1 MKKRY
6 TFLLFSLITRC
17 LLTIYL
23 SACRDEDEF
32 IPLKIFSIEPVEALI
47 GDTIAIVGEGFSPG
61 IQYNRV
67 AFAGYETFVLP
78 LKNSTERQLHVVVPE
93 GALTGPVS
101 VNLFD
106 EEIAEFPLSI
116 RQPIIESIEPAEGVF
131 NDTIRI
137 RGQNFQPDHAHNI
150 VRFSRGPGLLSSPAT
165 VIGGGNGFL
174 IALVSTGAV
183 TGPVHVGGIPGPEFT
198 VQPPSIT
205 ALEPEEGIVGDTV
218 TIRGFGFG
226 MGLAGTID
234 IFFKGSAQQDIIAT
248 IVPGGSSRAIQVK
261 VPEGAQDGPL
271 YMQYGAQGSSV
282 ELTSPQFFK
291 VFPSMTGISPRSGI
305 AGTTV
310 TVKGFNFGTTPGTID
325 LKLNGLPIAPIKVS
339 ERELE
344 FRVPAGASSGPL
356 SLSVNGR
363 TSPSVKAFEISSD
376 GTPVIF
382 EITPSSGPVGSL
394 VVINGDYFSP
404 TPTENKVHFTKDG
417 GGTVEGEVINASVT
431 QLTVKVPVGA
441 ASGEITVTKDG
452 KTGIGTSFTLTNR
465 ALPVIASI
473 SPAMAPHSNN
483 VTILGANFGEFA
495 KDVRVQYS
503 GCGTNYD
510 MPLVSF
516 SSTQLVATLP
526 PPVLQTDQGNG
537 IIITTEYP
545 ACEGLIRVIL
555 YSQQSNAAT
564 VTISGTPSITSL
576 SSNSGFAGSQL
587 ILTGVSFHNVE
598 SKNIVT
604 FSNGTVT
611 AEASIVNP
619 LDGVLNRVNVFVPD
633 LAPGLYNINL
643 TAFGNGSNNVS
654 FEIREKPVA
663 VKNVF
668 YAVNNVPVPDPNGG
682 SSTVQGLQI
691 RKAVFDPPTELVIY
705 ERNPVNSLRA
715 MVVDI
720 AGSKVYYATTTRIL
734 GRSNLNNTGNETV
747 YTQTTPTTNI
757 LDITLDVGAGKLYWT
772 TGNIIMSIN
781 ASGGTP
787 DPVVYTA
794 ASGIVITSIMYEPS
808 AGKLYFFERLSTAT
822 TGDII
827 SINTD
832 GTGRTVLRPSV
843 PAVIDMKIDVGAG
856 KLFYTTSS
864 PPSSSLGATPINI
877 FQANLDGSGS
887 PTLYLPFGG
896 TTTVSGS
903 GVRVSGIS
911 LDLNDKYVYFIA
923 NLSSPG
929 TGIYRMRYDGA
940 VIPGTD
946 PPALAE
952 RVYQV
957 LGGTSPLGTG
967 LGFASGLAVENASGA
982 TQRVRMN
989 LTLEFLNTEDE

>member
-1 MKKRY
+1 M
-6 TFLLFSLITRC
+6 
-17 LLTIYL
+17 
-23 SACRDEDEF
+23 
-32 IPLKIFSIEPVEALI
+32 
-47 GDTIAIVGEGFSPG
+47 
-61 IQYNRV
+61 
-67 AFAGYETFVLP
+67 
-78 LKNSTERQLHVVVPE
+78 
-93 GALTGPVS
+93 
-101 VNLFD
+101 
-106 EEIAEFPLSI
+106 
-116 RQPIIESIEPAEGVF
+116 F
-131 NDTIRI
+131 N
-137 RGQNFQPDHAHNI
+137 
-150 VRFSRGPGLLSSPAT
+150 
-165 VIGGGNGFL
+165 
-174 IALVSTGAV
+174 
-183 TGPVHVGGIPGPEFT
+183 
-198 VQPPSIT
+198 
-205 ALEPEEGIVGDTV
+205 
-218 TIRGFGFG
+218 
-226 MGLAGTID
+226 
-234 IFFKGSAQQDIIAT
+234 
-248 IVPGGSSRAIQVK
+248 
-261 VPEGAQDGPL
+261 
-271 YMQYGAQGSSV
+271 
-282 ELTSPQFFK
+282 
-291 VFPSMTGISPRSGI
+291 
-305 AGTTV
+305 
-310 TVKGFNFGTTPGTID
+310 
-325 LKLNGLPIAPIKVS
+325 
-339 ERELE
+339 
-344 FRVPAGASSGPL
+344 
-356 SLSVNGR
+356 
-363 TSPSVKAFEISSD
+363 
-376 GTPVIF
+376 
-382 EITPSSGPVGSL
+382 
-394 VVINGDYFSP
+394 
-404 TPTENKVHFTKDG
+404 
-417 GGTVEGEVINASVT
+417 
-431 QLTVKVPVGA
+431 
-441 ASGEITVTKDG
+441 
-452 KTGIGTSFTLTNR
+452 
-465 ALPVIASI
+465 
-473 SPAMAPHSNN
+473 
-483 VTILGANFGEFA
+483 
-495 KDVRVQYS
+495 
-503 GCGTNYD
+503 
-510 MPLVSF
+510 
-516 SSTQLVATLP
+516 
-526 PPVLQTDQGNG
+526 
-537 IIITTEYP
+537 
-545 ACEGLIRVIL
+545 
-555 YSQQSNAAT
+555 
-564 VTISGTPSITSL
+564 
-576 SSNSGFAGSQL
+576 
-587 ILTGVSFHNVE
+587 
-598 SKNIVT
+598 
-604 FSNGTVT
+604 NGTT
-611 AEASIVNP
+611 AEAAIVNP
-619 LDGVLNRVNVFVPD
+619 LDLNLNRVIVFVPD
-633 LAPGLYNINL
+633 LPPGTYNVSL
-643 TAFGNGSNNVS
+643 TAFGNTSNTML
-654 FEIREKPVA
+654 FEIKEKPVA

-747 YTQTTPTTNI
+747 YTQTTPSTNI

-794 ASGIVITSIMYEPS
+794 ASGIVITSIVYEPS